1 MDEPLGGRLE
11 EVATGSKR
19 ERASRGE
26 PSYPPRVRA
35 ASWYASLMRALAL
48 LGLLVLVGPAIAQD
62 LVLEGEVAED
72 AVYFEL
78 PFVVPEGVVELEV
91 RGDDLSDVNILD
103 WGVRDPERVRGWG
116 GGNTEPAV
124 IGAEAAS
131 RSYLPG
137 PLPAGEW
144 AVLVGA
150 ALVEERP
157 ARYRVEVFFRDA
169 PTLAPTPRTPYIPAS
184 ALGDGPRWF
193 AGDFHVHTRES
204 GDAAP
209 TLDEAAAFAV
219 SRGLDFIA
227 LTEHNVVSHLD
238 LIADVQARH
247 PSLLLLPGIEIT
259 TYDGHANALGVTEW
273 VDFRVRSGLSVTAE
287 SIADAVDAQGG
298 LFTVNH
304 PALRLGNAC
313 LGCAW
318 DLELAPRRIA
328 AVEVQNGAYSTTG
341 IFFFMPSMRFWDSLL
356 ATGAHVAAIGG
367 SDDHRAGRDLS
378 ATQSP
383 TGSPTTM
390 VYARELSVAAI
401 LEGVRAGRTVV
412 KLEGPEDPMVELF
425 AGDALVGDTVDGD
438 AAGRVTLRARITGA
452 TAGNVRFFRNGSP
465 SGESVPVDAD
475 PFEISLEVEAPSGD
489 EDDRWRVHLD
499 LGGRPV
505 AITSHVWVRATGL
518 PPVDAGVPTDAG
530 PDEEAGGCG
539 CASAPQASAWLPMV
553 AWLFWR
559 RRAA

>member
-1 MDEPLGGRLE
+1 MRVALRGRRTEL
-11 EVATGSKR
+11 AGCY
-19 ERASRGE
+19 AA
-26 PSYPPRVRA
+26 PMRV
-35 ASWYASLMRALAL
+35 LVLLAL
-48 LGLLVLVGPAIAQD
+48 CPLLGSPARAQD
-62 LVLEGEVAED
+62 VVLEGEVAED
-72 AVYFEL
+72 TAPYFEL
-78 PFVVPEGVVELEV
+78 AFEVPEGVVELEV
-91 RGDDLSDVNILD
+91 RGDDLSEVNILD

-116 GGNTEPAV
+116 GGNTEPAI
-124 IGAEAAS
+124 IGVEAAS

-137 PLPAGEW
+137 PLPTGEW

-157 ARYRVEVFFRDA
+157 ARYRVEIFFRDA
-169 PTLAPTPRTPYIPAS
+169 PTLTPQARTPYVPAA
-184 ALGDGPRWF
+184 ALAAGPRWF

-209 TLDEAAAFAV
+209 TLDEAATFAV

-227 LTEHNVVSHLD
+227 LTEHNVVSHVD
-238 LIADVQARH
+238 LITEVQSRH
-247 PSLLLLPGIEIT
+247 PTLLIIPGIEIT

-273 VDFRVRSGLSVTAE
+273 VDFRVRSGLPVTGQTMV
-287 SIADAVDAQGG
+287 DAVDAQSG
-298 LFTVNH
+298 LFTINH

-318 DLELAPRRIA
+318 EVELPPSRVA
-328 AVEVQNGAYSTTG
+328 AVEIQNGAYSTTG

-390 VYARELSVAAI
+390 VYASELSVAAI
-401 LEGVRAGRTVV
+401 LEGVRTGRTAV

-425 AGDALVGDTVDGD
+425 AGDAMLGETVEGN
-438 AAGRVTLRARITGA
+438 AAGQVTLRARVTGA
-452 TAGNVRFFRNGSP
+452 AEGNVRFFRNGAP
-465 SGESVPVDAD
+465 SSESFAIDAD
-475 PFEISLEVEAPSGD
+475 PFEVSLEVAAPPSD
-489 EDDRWRVHLD
+489 DDDRWRVHLD

-518 PPVDAGVPTDAG
+518 APVDAGMSADAG
-530 PDEEAGGCG
+530 IGEGDTSGCG
-539 CASAPQASAWLPMV
+539 CTSGPVGSAWLPM
-553 AWLFWR
+553 AIWLVWR
-559 RRAA
+559 RR